1 MCYNIATPDQ
11 EELDA
16 FFEAGVNVDE
26 WTMLYH
32 HLSAFSFAKI
42 PVMTQEDHARIKA
55 FRWGLIPSWCKD
67 EAQAKEMRM
76 MTLNAKSETL
86 FEKPS
91 FKAAAEA
98 RRCLVFVNGFYE
110 WKEVRKKKYPH
121 YIRLKGQNV
130 FAMGGVHES
139 WVNTETGEIIDSCSI
154 VTTEANELMKEIH
167 NVKQRMPLI
176 FPKDKMM
183 QWIDSSL
190 GKEDVMKLMR
200 PLPDGLLEAHTVSK
214 LVSARGEDTN
224 LPEAKKPFVYDE
236 LNDLFT

>member
-26 WTMLYH
+26 WSVLYH

-42 PVMTQEDHARIKA
+42 PVMTQGDHARIKA
-55 FRWGLIPSWCKD
+55 FHWGLIPSWSKD

-86 FEKPS
+86 FEKAS
-91 FKAAAEA
+91 FREAAKA

-121 YIRLKGQNV
+121 YISLKGQAV
-130 FAMGGVHES
+130 FAMGGVYDS

-176 FPKDKMM
+176 FTKDKMN
-183 QWIDSSL
+183 QWLDSSL
-190 GKEDVMKLMR
+190 GKDEVIKLME

-224 LPEAKKPFVYDE
+224 FPEAKKPFVYDE
-236 LNDLFT
+236 LNDLFA